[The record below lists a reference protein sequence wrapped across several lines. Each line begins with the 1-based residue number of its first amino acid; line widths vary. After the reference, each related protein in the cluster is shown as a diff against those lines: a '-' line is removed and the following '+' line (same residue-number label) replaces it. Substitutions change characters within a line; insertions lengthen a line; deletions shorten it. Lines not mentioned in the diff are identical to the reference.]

1 MHEYEYRMTV
11 VSSFSEESSNQ
22 CYVNETTT
30 IPLMINRN
38 HDNPINNRIV
48 LAIPMKRAS
57 INFTNK
63 ILRWYKEQLSFTMI
77 GNLEM
82 SWQWESKV
90 NRKENIESNHYRGL
104 YRMDYNSDPIQ
115 KYRVY
120 ATVNYMLRIIMIEN
134 SLLSCWKYCRSLLL
148 CKDDMI
154 HTFLTNIIERSKKA
168 MVYW

>member
-1 MHEYEYRMTV
+1 
-11 VSSFSEESSNQ
+11 
-22 CYVNETTT
+22 
-30 IPLMINRN
+30 
-38 HDNPINNRIV
+38 
-48 LAIPMKRAS
+48 MKRAS

-90 NRKENIESNHYRGL
+90 KRIQNIESNHYRGL

-148 CKDDMI
+148 CSDDMI
-154 HTFLTNIIERSKKA
+154 QFLYDEYNKTFNEIYGLLITGSGQIVCCLIIFQANQCICSNCLFCEWS
-168 MVYW
+168 Y